1 MVTML
6 LPSGCGLMRV
16 LASAHERDVVDA
28 IDVGHALLG
37 NAEAIGEVGASLSAP
52 PCLIARTKSLQSS
65 PLSRGSLAMVSSVKQ
80 NWSRVPAWAAAAPPS
95 RRRKTRYATSLR
107 GRRPAPSPR
116 PVGGWLARPLHAI
129 VAPQDFR
136 LEPGKLFAGE
146 AIEPILGPPALLPQ
160 PSQVERLRIDAE
172 EAHQLGNVDL
182 P

>member
-65 PLSRGSLAMVSSVKQ
+65 PLSRGSLAMFSSVKK
-80 NWSRVPAWAAAAPPS
+80 NWSRVLVPS
-95 RRRKTRYATSLR
+95 AHPFAQLGRHEKLLWRQVAQHCRVRRRREKALR
-107 GRRPAPSPR
+107 ADVTERVTLRARHFRRR
-116 PVGGWLARPLHAI
+116 DQAI
-129 VAPQDFR
+129 AQ
-136 LEPGKLFAGE
+136 LC
-146 AIEPILGPPALLPQ
+146 LL
-160 PSQVERLRIDAE
+160 RTLRRRAN
-172 EAHQLGNVDL
+172 L
-182 P
+182 